1 MGMSKSGEW
10 LADLRFAKSAI
21 KSAEQAI
28 KDVQAWL
35 RQNGTRRFPLEL
47 DQSFESLDKS
57 LQNVAT
63 FIDAIDDTNTSL
75 IIKAMSGQFLSRE
88 QFHLLSA
95 LGALNYTNKVA
106 GLSEYDDYEVF
117 QNFCYEND
125 KVHAYITPDM
135 EPLGPEVTIDG
146 TTTFKV
152 RAFNPGL
159 PPEEIPWDR
168 LKPEQRLFFE
178 RYLPDVAARFKRET

>member
-1 MGMSKSGEW
+1 MSDSDKW
-10 LADLRFAKSAI
+10 LEDLQSAKSAI

-28 KDVQAWL
+28 RDVRAWL
-35 RQNGTRRFPLEL
+35 YQNGTRRFPLEL

-63 FIDAIDDTNTSL
+63 FVDAIDETNTSL
-75 IIKAMSGQFLSRE
+75 IIKVMSGQFLSRE

-95 LGALNYTNKVA
+95 LGALHYTNKDA

-117 QNFCYEND
+117 QNFCYESGED
-125 KVHAYITPDM
+125 HAYITPNM
-135 EPLGPEVTIDG
+135 KPLGPPVTIDG
-146 TTTFKV
+146 TTTFEL

>member
-1 MGMSKSGEW
+1 MSDSDKW
-10 LADLRFAKSAI
+10 LEDLQSAKSAI

-28 KDVQAWL
+28 RDVRAWVY
-35 RQNGTRRFPLEL
+35 QDGTRRFPLEL

-57 LQNVAT
+57 LQNAAT
-63 FIDAIDDTNTSL
+63 FVDAIDRKHTLLL
-75 IIKAMSGQFLSRE
+75 IKGLSGQSLSRE
-88 QFHLLSA
+88 QFLLLNA
-95 LGALNYTNKVA
+95 LGGLNYTNKSA

-117 QNFCYEND
+117 QNFCYESGE
-125 KVHAYITPDM
+125 VHAYITPSM
-135 EPLGPEVTIDG
+135 KPLGPPATIDG
-146 TTTFKV
+146 TTTVEV

>member
-1 MGMSKSGEW
+1 MSDSDKW
-10 LADLRFAKSAI
+10 LEDLQSAKSAI

-28 KDVQAWL
+28 RDVRAWVYQA
-35 RQNGTRRFPLEL
+35 GTRRFPLEL

-63 FIDAIDDTNTSL
+63 FVYAIDETNTSL
-75 IIKAMSGQFLSRE
+75 FTKVLSGQILSRE

-95 LGALNYTNKVA
+95 LGVMLYTNKIA
-106 GLSEYDDYEVF
+106 GLSEYDDYELF
-117 QNFCYEND
+117 KNFCYENGE
-125 KVHAYITPDM
+125 VHAYITPSM
-135 EPLGPEVTIDG
+135 KPLGPPATIDG
-146 TTTFKV
+146 TTTVEV

-178 RYLPDVAARFKRET
+178 RYLPGVAARFKRET

>member
-1 MGMSKSGEW
+1 MSDSARW
-10 LADLRFAKSAI
+10 LEDLRSAKSAI
-21 KSAEQAI
+21 KSAEQAMR
-28 KDVQAWL
+28 DVRARL
-35 RQNGTRRFPLEL
+35 YQNGTRGFALEL
-47 DQSFESLDKS
+47 DRSFESLDKS

-63 FIDAIDDTNTSL
+63 FVHAIDETNTSL

-95 LGALNYTNKVA
+95 LGGLNYTNKDA
-106 GLSEYDDYEVF
+106 GLSDYDDYEVF
-117 QNFCYEND
+117 QNFCYDSGE
-125 KVHAYITPDM
+125 VHAYITPTM
-135 EPLGPEVTIDG
+135 EPLGPPVTIDG
-146 TTTFKV
+146 TTTFKA

-178 RYLPDVAARFKRET
+178 RYLPDVAVRFNRES